1 MATRETLSPE
11 NRFSPIGS
19 AGVLTTGFLIAQ
31 RGAAMPRLFYS
42 MNSSPI
48 SSATTHPPQ
57 PRSLPINQLAFLS
70 GHDFSYIFSLDEYFH
85 LLPAPECLMRKHAGI
100 TPRALLAATA

>member
-31 RGAAMPRLFYS
+31 RGAAMHRLFYS
-42 MNSSPI
+42 MNIYPI
-48 SSATTHPPQ
+48 ASATTHLPQ
-57 PRSLPINQLAFLS
+57 ARSLPINLLAFLF
-70 GHDFSYIFSLDEYFH
+70 GHDFSYIFSLDLYFH
-85 LLPAPECLMRKHAGI
+85 LLTI
-100 TPRALLAATA
+100 